1 MPMPM
6 LEALRPKASTSL
18 KELTRLTTSD
28 TQHLLYPSALKETVL
43 LCLARDLR
51 MVERLSMEG
60 GELDAPLAPSL
71 YVVCEL
77 LMRPGTKYH
86 ANGQFQMTEAGLARA
101 IKVLQCAVEREIVS
115 RIVGISSELNEDD
128 FFLAELD
135 LSQCGE
141 GSDI

>member
-1 MPMPM
+1 M

-18 KELTRLTTSD
+18 KELTRLTGSYAP
-28 TQHLLYPSALKETVL
+28 HLLYPSALKETVL

-51 MVERLSMEG
+51 MVERLSFEE

-71 YVVCEL
+71 FVVCEL

-101 IKVLQCAVEREIVS
+101 IKVLQGAVEREIVS
-115 RIVGISSELNEDD
+115 RIVGVGSGLDEDE
-128 FFLAELD
+128 FFLTELD
-135 LSQCGE
+135 SSQRSE
-141 GSDI
+141 GADL

>member
-1 MPMPM
+1 M

-18 KELTRLTTSD
+18 KELTRLTASD
-28 TQHLLYPSALKETVL
+28 AQHLLYPSALKETVL

-51 MVERLSMEG
+51 LVERLSFEG

-71 YVVCEL
+71 FVVCEL

-86 ANGQFQMTEAGLARA
+86 ANGQFQMTETGLARA
-101 IKVLQCAVEREIVS
+101 IKVLQGALEREIVS
-115 RIVGISSELNEDD
+115 RIVGVSSGLDEDE

-135 LSQCGE
+135 SSQCSE
-141 GSDI
+141 GADS

>member
-1 MPMPM
+1 M

-18 KELTRLTTSD
+18 EELTRLTASD
-28 TQHLLYPSALKETVL
+28 AQHLLYPSALNEAVL

-51 MVERLSMEG
+51 MVERLSFEG

-71 YVVCEL
+71 FVVYEL

-86 ANGQFQMTEAGLARA
+86 ANGQFQMTETGLARA
-101 IKVLQCAVEREIVS
+101 INVLQGAVEREIVS
-115 RIVGISSELNEDD
+115 RIVGVSSGLDEDE

-135 LSQCGE
+135 RIQCE
-141 GSDI
+141 EEADR

>member
-1 MPMPM
+1 M

-18 KELTRLTTSD
+18 EELTRLTASD
-28 TQHLLYPSALKETVL
+28 AQHLLYPSALNEAVL

-51 MVERLSMEG
+51 MVERLSFEG

-71 YVVCEL
+71 FVVCEL

-86 ANGQFQMTEAGLARA
+86 ANGQFQMTETGLARA
-101 IKVLQCAVEREIVS
+101 INVLQGAVEREIVS

-135 LSQCGE
+135 RIQCE
-141 GSDI
+141 EEADR